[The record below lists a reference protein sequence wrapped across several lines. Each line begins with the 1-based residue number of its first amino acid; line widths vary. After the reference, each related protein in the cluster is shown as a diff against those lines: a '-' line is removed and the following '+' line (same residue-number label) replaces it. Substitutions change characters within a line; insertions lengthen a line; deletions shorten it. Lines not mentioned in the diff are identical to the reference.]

1 MQIVHFDG
9 DFDECMDPKRQ
20 WTKTLVHNTL
30 VDALVRFV
38 KDCGMVD
45 VRYEFKYWDPVR
57 VGSDGSRRVPDVV
70 LVCTHPHSGIE
81 YVIDARIFWNI
92 LGNGANGYTAYREAG
107 WGARQGEKEKW
118 RNWNLA
124 IKRRQERSTLEV
136 QFVPFSVEVGGAWGP
151 AAKRF
156 FNTCVQLAN
165 DDRDIDLYH
174 WSSARFSA
182 TWIDT
187 ISVLLAKGRARV
199 GVADAATDWPR
210 RIRDMQYLDH
220 ESLEVGA

>member
-1 MQIVHFDG
+1 MYRAGI
-9 DFDECMDPKRQ
+9 PR
-20 WTKTLVHNTL
+20 
-30 VDALVRFV
+30 AYAPR
-38 KDCGMVD
+38 
-45 VRYEFKYWDPVR
+45 PP
-57 VGSDGSRRVPDVV
+57 RRRAAKV
-70 LVCTHPHSGIE
+70 L
-81 YVIDARIFWNI
+81 ARMHACI
-92 LGNGANGYTAYREAG
+92 R
-107 WGARQGEKEKW
+107 
-118 RNWNLA
+118 
-124 IKRRQERSTLEV
+124 TLEV

-174 WSSARFSA
+174 RSSARFSA
-182 TWIDT
+182 AWIDT

-220 ESLEVGA
+220 ESLEAGA

>member
-1 MQIVHFDG
+1 M
-9 DFDECMDPKRQ
+9 
-20 WTKTLVHNTL
+20 
-30 VDALVRFV
+30 
-38 KDCGMVD
+38 
-45 VRYEFKYWDPVR
+45 
-57 VGSDGSRRVPDVV
+57 
-70 LVCTHPHSGIE
+70 
-81 YVIDARIFWNI
+81 
-92 LGNGANGYTAYREAG
+92 GNGANGYTAYREAG

-182 TWIDT
+182 AWIDT

>member
-1 MQIVHFDG
+1 M
-9 DFDECMDPKRQ
+9 
-20 WTKTLVHNTL
+20 
-30 VDALVRFV
+30 
-38 KDCGMVD
+38 
-45 VRYEFKYWDPVR
+45 
-57 VGSDGSRRVPDVV
+57 
-70 LVCTHPHSGIE
+70 
-81 YVIDARIFWNI
+81 
-92 LGNGANGYTAYREAG
+92 GNGANGYTAYREAG
-107 WGARQGEKEKW
+107 WGARHGEKEKW
-118 RNWNLA
+118 RNWKLA
-124 IKRRQERSTLEV
+124 IKRRQEQSTLEV

-182 TWIDT
+182 AWIDT

-220 ESLEVGA
+220 EGLEVGA

>member
-1 MQIVHFDG
+1 MQRRTPIL
-9 DFDECMDPKRQ
+9 PNRQ
-20 WTKTLVHNTL
+20 RTTSSNLVSL
-30 VDALVRFV
+30 
-38 KDCGMVD
+38 
-45 VRYEFKYWDPVR
+45 RYEKGFTVEALATP
-57 VGSDGSRRVPDVV
+57 
-70 LVCTHPHSGIE
+70 HP
-81 YVIDARIFWNI
+81 
-92 LGNGANGYTAYREAG
+92 L
-107 WGARQGEKEKW
+107 GARHGEKEKW

-124 IKRRQERSTLEV
+124 IKRRQERATLEV

-182 TWIDT
+182 AWIDT